1 MGWDFQYPNNMSVF
15 TFFDLPTSILAPQSM
30 ALFEAKLQKV
40 SWSNLLLLLELDTR
54 SSLNYLEIRFWKLF
68 PPWNNWLILTAA
80 IAKGQV
86 FLGFFCSGCFLDTF
100 LHLYLFSQNMKC
112 KCDTLR
118 FRHLNLFKPFFLD
131 LAHHRKWT
139 IKYAVNDLIAVSPIL
154 CVW

>member
-1 MGWDFQYPNNMSVF
+1 MVCFITFSYLHHSLESSKVPFFSFIHFESILRVVMGWDFQYPNNMSVF

-30 ALFEAKLQKV
+30 ALFEAKLKKV

-86 FLGFFCSGCFLDTF
+86 FLGIFVVDVFWI
-100 LHLYLFSQNMKC
+100 LFAS
-112 KCDTLR
+112 LP
-118 FRHLNLFKPFFLD
+118 LF
-131 LAHHRKWT
+131 T
-139 IKYAVNDLIAVSPIL
+139 KYEMQMWYSAF
-154 CVW
+154 

>member
-1 MGWDFQYPNNMSVF
+1 MWWFVSSPFHIYIIRLKVLRFLFFIHFESILRVVMGWDFQYPKNMSVF

-54 SSLNYLEIRFWKLF
+54 SSLNDLEIRFWKLF

-100 LHLYLFSQNMKC
+100 CIFTSFHKIWNSN
-112 KCDTLR
+112 
-118 FRHLNLFKPFFLD
+118 
-131 LAHHRKWT
+131 A
-139 IKYAVNDLIAVSPIL
+139 IL
-154 CVW
+154 CVLDI

>member
-1 MGWDFQYPNNMSVF
+1 MVCFITFSYLHHSLESSKVPFFIHFESILRVVMGWDFQYPKNMSVF

-54 SSLNYLEIRFWKLF
+54 SSLNDLEIRFWKLF

-86 FLGFFCSGCFLDTF
+86 FLVFFVVDVFRI
-100 LHLYLFSQNMKC
+100 LFAS
-112 KCDTLR
+112 LP
-118 FRHLNLFKPFFLD
+118 LF
-131 LAHHRKWT
+131 T
-139 IKYAVNDLIAVSPIL
+139 KYEMQMWYSAF
-154 CVW
+154 